1 MMIRREVYIEADE
14 PNTAK
19 WVAGAGY
26 LDGGLTREEILKTS
40 QASDDYRNWRRRI
53 SPDNGRTWSEPEFMP
68 EVNVQLPEGGIATH
82 PGNPYWNPAAGL
94 LLRPVMK
101 RFWPGNELYTFDW
114 ETGEHPFQDHSFIK
128 TGRDKLILLRFEDG
142 PDYDPDDPFNRDF
155 VMKNQSYKGQS
166 ICYDSDGNGYHPIV
180 CRKSA
185 PGNMKDGGLVLM
197 RNKAGT
203 DEWVPSNTVYL
214 PPEVSSRGVLEPD
227 AAVLT
232 DGRILVVVRGSD
244 TPRTPG
250 RKWMTWSD
258 DGGRTLRPLEE
269 FRYNDGSRFYSP
281 SSIHRFIRSG
291 RNGKLYWITNIV
303 PEPPSGNRPRYP
315 LQIAE
320 IDEDSV
326 SVKRNSLTA
335 VDDREPGEPD
345 IIQFSNFHVI
355 ENRETLNFE
364 IYMTRLGEDPA
375 DPRKSGVY
383 RYVFNT

>member
-1 MMIRREVYIEADE
+1 
-14 PNTAK
+14 
-19 WVAGAGY
+19 
-26 LDGGLTREEILKTS
+26 
-40 QASDDYRNWRRRI
+40 
-53 SPDNGRTWSEPEFMP
+53 
-68 EVNVQLPEGGIATH
+68 
-82 PGNPYWNPAAGL
+82 
-94 LLRPVMK
+94 
-101 RFWPGNELYTFDW
+101 
-114 ETGEHPFQDHSFIK
+114 
-128 TGRDKLILLRFEDG
+128 
-142 PDYDPDDPFNRDF
+142 
-155 VMKNQSYKGQS
+155 
-166 ICYDSDGNGYHPIV
+166 
-180 CRKSA
+180 
-185 PGNMKDGGLVLM
+185 MKDGGLVLM